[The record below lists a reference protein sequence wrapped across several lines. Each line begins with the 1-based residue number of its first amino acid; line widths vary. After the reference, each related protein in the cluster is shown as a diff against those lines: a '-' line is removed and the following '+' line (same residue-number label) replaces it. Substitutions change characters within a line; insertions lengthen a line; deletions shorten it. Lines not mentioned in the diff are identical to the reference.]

1 MFRYFL
7 RDGRHPFGDSNM
19 SLRTLQNI
27 AAGKPEETIR
37 LADNRKLET
46 IAEGERE
53 LGSQVAG
60 EPEEAPRLEE
70 GQKRQNSH
78 DNDENKNRM
87 REQTQLQNAIREM
100 GDSLETIEPLLAQG
114 ADVEEKD
121 ESRPSVLQ
129 YVVEN
134 PS

>member
-1 MFRYFL
+1 
-7 RDGRHPFGDSNM
+7 M